1 MKYCRRMACAAL
13 AAVLAAGMV
22 IPASAAKVGT
32 VIGHALHTNIVA
44 QINGHALRSY
54 NVNNRTAVVAED
66 LARYGFKV
74 TWDDGTRTL
83 SVERDMDEKGNV
95 KDPRN
100 YPPYEKEE
108 LLEPAGSPAESILAT
123 DIVAYVA
130 GEQVESFNIDGET
143 LIWLSDLSRYGTVT
157 WDAEKWIANVELGNP
172 MELALSRVIEPL
184 VQWAGEKAEYQLFKG
199 ENGTLF
205 VGYYYGTPHGTAC
218 VMEYVDKA
226 GKRTNIDQLLPPNGF
241 GAKYYVRPRNI
252 LLGAERLTFTTTFQ
266 EGSDG
271 VQADEWRDHVMIVD
285 LKTGTLLYTQRA
297 EQVDKKLTQWSYDFK
312 PAADAQFASDQ
323 ILELKVQKQAG
334 SDQLVLLESSLPYS
348 GIEIQLSNNKAVV
361 FVGNRTNDSYQST
374 PYGKAYY
381 SLAKSNLPS
390 VFRAE
395 ELGLPFISGNNL
407 QQRKYVRTVFQVLVD
422 DEYVNGALS
431 WRGKNGK
438 RCLWYEFDHN
448 LDLVDGQIITVK
460 MGMPL

>member
-1 MKYCRRMACAAL
+1 MAVRL
-13 AAVLAAGMV
+13 AKRLVSPQTMEYISLSEE
-22 IPASAAKVGT
+22 IDITEIILTDK
-32 VIGHALHTNIVA
+32 
-44 QINGHALRSY
+44 
-54 NVNNRTAVVAED
+54 VNNTTVGSLNIRREFGLNIIAIKHKDTIITEITPATELFTNDNLVV
-66 LARYGFKV
+66 
-74 TWDDGTRTL
+74 
-83 SVERDMDEKGNV
+83 
-95 KDPRN
+95 
-100 YPPYEKEE
+100 
-108 LLEPAGSPAESILAT
+108 I
-123 DIVAYVA
+123 
-130 GEQVESFNIDGET
+130 
-143 LIWLSDLSRYGTVT
+143 
-157 WDAEKWIANVELGNP
+157 
-172 MELALSRVIEPL
+172 
-184 VQWAGEKAEYQLFKG
+184 
-199 ENGTLF
+199 
-205 VGYYYGTPHGTAC
+205 
-218 VMEYVDKA
+218 

-312 PAADAQFASDQ
+312 PAADAQVASDQ

-422 DEYVNGALS
+422 DDYVNGALS